1 MKIREQGEHLGSY
14 GRAPYVGKEEE
25 EEVGVGKNAKQTV
38 KQNHCAAPDASSGL
52 KLDGWGDVLMVEKT
66 SKMPQIVHL

>member
-1 MKIREQGEHLGSY
+1 MMKIREQGEHLGSY

-25 EEVGVGKNAKQTV
+25 EVGVGKNAEQTV

-52 KLDGWGDVLMVEKT
+52 KLDG
-66 SKMPQIVHL
+66 

>member
-25 EEVGVGKNAKQTV
+25 EEVGVGKNAKRTV

-52 KLDGWGDVLMVEKT
+52 KLDG
-66 SKMPQIVHL
+66 